1 MHMERVRLLA
11 RRAFVAGLVA
21 FAAVAMGACS
31 KKSGGDSDEE
41 GAKAA
46 LPAAVTTTTV
56 TRADVSRTLLIN
68 GPVAAVPN
76 RDVKV
81 SSLVSGRVAELKV
94 AEGDRVTAGQ
104 LIAKIDDHAMRD
116 QVTQAEAAVQ
126 QASSNLENAKQN
138 FTRNQDLF
146 QRGIAARKEVEDARN
161 EQNQT
166 EAALKTANAQLS
178 TAQLQLT
185 RTDIRTP
192 INGTVVK
199 RSVSGGEQVD
209 GTPATPIVEVA
220 ELSEVELA
228 ANVPAASMALLKQG
242 QTVPLKTDA
251 LPGRNFTGRIAA
263 ISQSVDPNSNAG
275 LVRIRV
281 SNGEGALRLGMF
293 LGAQIPIETHKNV
306 LTVPVQS
313 IYRDEEGKARVF
325 QVQGDTA
332 IEHEVTLGIETATRD
347 EITDGVDE
355 GQTII
360 LSGGYG
366 LEDKA
371 KITVQPATQE
381 KDDSRDDKGKDKD
394 DEKDSSKGA
403 KDKRGASPAPK
414 KDAKPGAASGAK
426 KDSHTP

>member
-1 MHMERVRLLA
+1 
-11 RRAFVAGLVA
+11 
-21 FAAVAMGACS
+21 
-31 KKSGGDSDEE
+31 
-41 GAKAA
+41 
-46 LPAAVTTTTV
+46 
-56 TRADVSRTLLIN
+56 
-68 GPVAAVPN
+68 
-76 RDVKV
+76 
-81 SSLVSGRVAELKV
+81 
-94 AEGDRVTAGQ
+94 
-104 LIAKIDDHAMRD
+104 
-116 QVTQAEAAVQ
+116 
-126 QASSNLENAKQN
+126 
-138 FTRNQDLF
+138 
-146 QRGIAARKEVEDARN
+146 
-161 EQNQT
+161 
-166 EAALKTANAQLS
+166 
-178 TAQLQLT
+178 LQLT

-220 ELSEVELA
+220 ELREVELA

-242 QTVPLKTDA
+242 QAVPLKTDA
-251 LPGRNFTGRIAA
+251 LPGRNFTGHIAA

-347 EITDGVDE
+347 EITDGIEE

-360 LSGGYG
+360 LNGGYG

-371 KITVQPATQE
+371 KITVQPATPE
-381 KDDSRDDKGKDKD
+381 KNDSGDEKGKDKD
-394 DEKDSSKGA
+394 DEKDSSKGGA
-403 KDKRGASPAPK
+403 KDKSGASPAPK

>member
-1 MHMERVRLLA
+1 MQMERVRLLGH
-11 RRAFVAGLVA
+11 RAIVAGLVTL
-21 FAAVAMGACS
+21 AAVAMGACS
-31 KKSGGDSDEE
+31 KKAGGDEE
-41 GAKAA
+41 GDAKSA
-46 LPAAVTTTTV
+46 LPAVVTTTTV

-81 SSLVSGRVAELKV
+81 SSLVPGRVAELKV

-116 QVTQAEAAVQ
+116 QVAQAEAAVQ
-126 QASSNLENAKQN
+126 QANSNLENTKQN
-138 FTRNQDLF
+138 FARNQDLF
-146 QRGIAARKEVEDARN
+146 QRGIAARKEMEDARN
-161 EQNQT
+161 EQNQA

-178 TAQLQLT
+178 TAQTQLT

-209 GTPATPIVEVA
+209 GTSATPIVEVA

-228 ANVPAASMALLKQG
+228 ANVPAASMARLKQG
-242 QTVPLKTDA
+242 QEVPLKTDA

-263 ISQSVDPNSNAG
+263 ISQAVDPNSNAG
-275 LVRIRV
+275 LVRIRIA
-281 SNGEGALRLGMF
+281 NGDGALRLGMF

-313 IYRDEEGKARVF
+313 IYRDEEGKSRVF
-325 QVQGDTA
+325 QVQGDSA
-332 IEHEVTLGIETATRD
+332 IAHEVTLGIETATRD
-347 EITDGVDE
+347 EITDGVQE

-360 LSGGYG
+360 LTGGYG
-366 LEDKA
+366 LDDKA
-371 KITVQPATQE
+371 KITVQPAAPE
-381 KDDSRDDKGKDKD
+381 KDDSGSEKDKD
-394 DEKDSSKGA
+394 DEKGSSKDA
-403 KDKRGASPAPK
+403 KDKSGASPAPK

>member
-1 MHMERVRLLA
+1 MHMERVRLLT
-11 RRAFVAGLVA
+11 RRAIVAGLAVLT
-21 FAAVAMGACS
+21 AVAMGACS
-31 KKSGGDSDEE
+31 KKAGGDEE
-41 GAKAA
+41 GDAKAD
-46 LPAAVTTTTV
+46 LPVAVTTTTV

-81 SSLVSGRVAELKV
+81 SSLVPGRVAELKV

-116 QVTQAEAAVQ
+116 QVAQAEATVQ
-126 QASSNLENAKQN
+126 QANSNLENAKQN
-138 FTRNQDLF
+138 FVRNQDLF
-146 QRGIAARKEVEDARN
+146 QRGISARKEMEDARN
-161 EQNQT
+161 EQNQA

-228 ANVPAASMALLKQG
+228 ANVPAASMAWLKQG
-242 QTVPLKTDA
+242 QTVALKTDA
-251 LPGRNFTGRIAA
+251 LPDKAFAGHIAA
-263 ISQSVDPNSNAG
+263 ISQAVDPSSNAG
-275 LVRIRV
+275 LVRVRIP
-281 SNGEGALRLGMF
+281 NGDGALRLGMF

-313 IYRDEEGKARVF
+313 IYRDEEGKSRVF

-332 IEHEVTLGIETATRD
+332 IVHEVTLGIETATRD
-347 EITDGVDE
+347 EIIDGVEE

-371 KITVQPATQE
+371 KITVQPATPE
-381 KDDSRDDKGKDKD
+381 KSDSGDDKAKDKD
-394 DEKDSSKGA
+394 DEKDSSKDA
-403 KDKRGASPAPK
+403 KGKTGASPAPK